1 MLTGYLQD
9 DRAKS
14 LNEEI
19 QNISRRNMGILR
31 SKWNE
36 RNIDK
41 KLIFQE
47 NKSDK
52 VQSWTKYLEQIREI
66 Q

>member
-14 LNEEI
+14 LNKEI